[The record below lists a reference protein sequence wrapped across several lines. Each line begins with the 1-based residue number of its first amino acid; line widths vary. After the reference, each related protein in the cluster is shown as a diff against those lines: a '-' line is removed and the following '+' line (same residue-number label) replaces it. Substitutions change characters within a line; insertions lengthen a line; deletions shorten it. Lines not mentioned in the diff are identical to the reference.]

1 MSIEFASRCVLDL
14 TACLSLLSGC
24 CLAGACSAGE
34 LDVWIGTTTPKN
46 GPSKGIYHTKLNT
59 ENGEVTQP
67 RLAAE
72 INSPGFLAL
81 HPSGEVLYSTGTI
94 DGEPS
99 VVAFRISRESA
110 RIELSMKSS
119 QPIGDGGAAHIATDR
134 TGKVLMSAQYG
145 GGSTAIYPLA
155 DDGSIGP
162 QSKLIKHKGGSGIV
176 PGRQDKPHAHWVGTS
191 PDNRFVFVPDLG
203 IDKVV
208 IYRLDAERADLAP
221 HGFGQLPPGAGP
233 RHMKFHTGGK
243 FIYVLNELEVSVT
256 AFAYDAKQGNMA
268 VLQTIPTVPEQEKAK
283 ETFVTASE
291 IRVHPSGKYV
301 YAANRRHDTITA
313 MSVDPDS
320 GMLALIEREP
330 VRGSWPRNFN
340 VDPTG
345 KWLLAAGRDS
355 NTIAIFGINP
365 ETGELTYT
373 GTTVM
378 VPTPICVLFG
388 SRATSMSH

>member
-1 MSIEFASRCVLDL
+1 MSIEFASRCVVGL
-14 TACLSLLSGC
+14 TSCLSLLLGC
-24 CLAGACSAGE
+24 YLAGDCPAGE
-34 LDVWIGTTTPKN
+34 LDVWIGTTTPKD
-46 GPSKGIYHTKLNT
+46 GPSKGIYHAKLNT
-59 ENGEVTQP
+59 ESGELTQP
-67 RLAAE
+67 QLAAE
-72 INSPGFLAL
+72 MNSPGFLAL
-81 HPSGEVLYSTGTI
+81 HPGGEVLYSTGTI
-94 DGEPS
+94 DGKPS
-99 VVAFRISRESA
+99 VVAFRISRQSA
-110 RIELSMKSS
+110 RIDLSMKSS
-119 QPIGDGGAAHIATDR
+119 QPTGDGGATHIATDR
-134 TGKVLMSAQYG
+134 TGKVLMSAQYSR
-145 GGSTAIYPLA
+145 GSTAIYPLA
-155 DDGSIGP
+155 DDGSIGV
-162 QSKLIKHKGGSGIV
+162 QSRLIKHQGGSGV
-176 PGRQDKPHAHWVGTS
+176 AGSRQDKPHAHWVGTS

-208 IYRLDAERADLAP
+208 IYRLDARRADLAP

-233 RHMKFHTGGK
+233 RHMKFHTSGK

-256 AFAYDAKQGNMA
+256 VFAYDAKKGNMA

-283 ETFVTASE
+283 EAFVTASE

-313 MSVDPDS
+313 MSVDSDS
-320 GMLALIEREP
+320 GKLALIEREP
-330 VRGSWPRNFN
+330 IRGSWPRNFN

-355 NTIAIFGINP
+355 NTIAVFEINS

-388 SRATSMSH
+388 SRAT

>member
-1 MSIEFASRCVLDL
+1 MSIEFAPRGVGGLS
-14 TACLSLLSGC
+14 ACLSLLLGC
-24 CLAGACSAGE
+24 CLAGDCSAGE

-46 GPSKGIYHTKLNT
+46 GLSKGIYHAKFNT
-59 ENGEVTQP
+59 ESGRLTRPQ
-67 RLAAE
+67 LAAE

-94 DGEPS
+94 DGKPS
-99 VVAFRISRESA
+99 VVAFRITRQSGRTG
-110 RIELSMKSS
+110 LSMKSS
-119 QPIGDGGAAHIATDR
+119 QPTGDGGATHIATDR
-134 TGKVLMSAQYG
+134 TGKVLLSAQYG

-155 DDGSIGP
+155 DDGSIGA
-162 QSKLIKHKGGSGIV
+162 QSRLIEHQGGSGVV
-176 PGRQDKPHAHWVGTS
+176 PARQAKPHPHWVGTS

-203 IDKVV
+203 TDKVV
-208 IYRLDAERADLAP
+208 IYRLDAKRADLAP

-233 RHMKFHTGGK
+233 RHMKFHTSGK

-256 AFAYDAKQGNMA
+256 AFAYDAKKGNMA

-283 ETFVTASE
+283 EAFVTASE

-320 GMLALIEREP
+320 GKLALIEREP
-330 VRGSWPRNFN
+330 IRGSWPRNFN

-355 NTIAIFGINP
+355 NTIAVFDINLQ
-365 ETGELTYT
+365 TGELTYT

-378 VPTPICVLFG
+378 APTPICVLFG
-388 SRATSMSH
+388 SRAT